1 MKIGI
6 IEFPGTNCERESAA
20 ALKRAG
26 MEPVH
31 FRWNRD
37 PKELARMDGFLI
49 AGGFSYED
57 RSRSGIIAALDPLI
71 PYLIKESEK
80 HKPVLGICNGA
91 QVLVETG
98 MVPGLTGYRVG
109 AALAANRRIR
119 DGKIVGTG
127 FYNSWVTI
135 AAETAPMQSAFT
147 SFLPPGTLMKIPA
160 AHAEGRFVIPE
171 PLLTAMIRNN
181 QTLFRYTDSDGNND
195 PEFPSNPNGSVYNLA
210 GICNPEGN
218 VLALMPHPER
228 TAAGDPIFASMREY
242 ITKMKSGTITLESR
256 KSDAPSC
263 LDSLFCLDN
272 LSRLDEE
279 TSITDAA
286 DLPGTAD
293 LPIYRCPEN
302 SREIIVELIITDNE
316 AVSVENALR
325 HRGIPVSIQRRN
337 HWEIRFSS
345 AADSAEKEAA
355 AAAVERTGELYNTN
369 KEFSCSLQPALRSRT
384 ILVRDFDGEDTIGEH
399 KTHALRDWFAVSSLA
414 GIRSGVLWTITPDTD
429 DPEAARCLCDAAEET
444 HIFSNP
450 YAKKRYLYAE

>member
-1 MKIGI
+1 VKIGI

-20 ALKRAG
+20 ALERAG

-57 RSRSGIIAALDPLI
+57 RSRSGVIAALDPLI
-71 PYLIKESEK
+71 PYLIRESEK
-80 HKPVLGICNGA
+80 RKPVLGICNGA

-98 MVPGLTGYRVG
+98 MVPGLNGYRMG

-135 AAETAPMQSAFT
+135 AAGTSPMQSAFT

-171 PLLTAMIRNN
+171 LLLSAMIRNN
-181 QTLFRYTDSDGNND
+181 QTLFRYTDSAGNID
-195 PEFPSNPNGSVYNLA
+195 SEFPSNPNGSVYNLA

-228 TAAGDPIFASMREY
+228 TGAGDPIFASMREY

-256 KSDAPSC
+256 KPDSLPC
-263 LDSLFCLDN
+263 LDS

-279 TSITDAA
+279 TSIPDAA
-286 DLPGTAD
+286 DLP
-293 LPIYRCPEN
+293 IYCCPEN

-316 AVSVENALR
+316 AVSVETALR

-337 HWEIRFSS
+337 HWEIIFSS
-345 AADSAEKEAA
+345 AADSAEKETA

-399 KTHALRDWFAVSSLA
+399 KTHALRDWFAISGFA

-429 DPEAARCLCDAAEET
+429 DPEAARRLCDAAEET